1 MKTIGFAMCGSFCTF
16 EKAVGQMEAL
26 SHSYAILPLMSQ
38 NAYTTDTRFG
48 KAQDWVRRVEG
59 IAGRPVLHTIVQAEP
74 IGPKGLV
81 DLLAVAPCTGN
92 TLSKIAAGITDTP
105 VTMAVKSAL
114 RIGIPVVLCCATNDA
129 MAASGPN
136 LLRLLN
142 TKNVYLVPLR
152 QDDPVKKPVSSGGG
166 FHLAAPGH
174 RPGPGGKAAPARV
187 PAAAH
192 RRLKGGEN
200 FFIYKIPVLGYDKG
214 YHSRAAPG
222 CGLFV
227 KRTRGVCSTVQN
239 ATAPARIPPPNA
251 PTAKT
256 RKLRP
261 LEGEDMVRLHR
272 ADQYTAGLLEQRF
285 AQEGVGFQMEP
296 FSGGWVS
303 YLYDNDVLPTDK
315 LVLVRWSD
323 YDRAKELSSQV
334 RRQVE
339 AERAAVG
346 QEEEGETFEDMPRK
360 KRILVQVVSVLA
372 FILLIMA
379 AVYGADFAANWL
391 KGLWS

>member
-1 MKTIGFAMCGSFCTF
+1 MLYCT
-16 EKAVGQMEAL
+16 KCHGAC
-26 SHSYAILPLMSQ
+26 
-38 NAYTTDTRFG
+38 
-48 KAQDWVRRVEG
+48 QD
-59 IAGRPVLHTIVQAEP
+59 
-74 IGPKGLV
+74 
-81 DLLAVAPCTGN
+81 
-92 TLSKIAAGITDTP
+92 SAA
-105 VTMAVKSAL
+105 K
-114 RIGIPVVLCCATNDA
+114 C
-129 MAASGPN
+129 PN
-136 LLRLLN
+136 C
-142 TKNVYLVPLR
+142 KN
-152 QDDPVKKPVSSGGG
+152 S
-166 FHLAAPGH
+166 
-174 RPGPGGKAAPARV
+174 
-187 PAAAH
+187 
-192 RRLKGGEN
+192 
-200 FFIYKIPVLGYDKG
+200 
-214 YHSRAAPG
+214 
-222 CGLFV
+222 
-227 KRTRGVCSTVQN
+227 
-239 ATAPARIPPPNA
+239 
-251 PTAKT
+251 
-256 RKLRP
+256 KLRP

-334 RRQVE
+334 SRQVE

-360 KRILVQVVSVLA
+360 KHILVQVVSVLA

>member
-1 MKTIGFAMCGSFCTF
+1 M
-16 EKAVGQMEAL
+16 L
-26 SHSYAILPLMSQ
+26 Y
-38 NAYTTDTRFG
+38 
-48 KAQDWVRRVEG
+48 
-59 IAGRPVLHTIVQAEP
+59 
-74 IGPKGLV
+74 
-81 DLLAVAPCTGN
+81 
-92 TLSKIAAGITDTP
+92 
-105 VTMAVKSAL
+105 
-114 RIGIPVVLCCATNDA
+114 CA
-129 MAASGPN
+129 
-136 LLRLLN
+136 
-142 TKNVYLVPLR
+142 K
-152 QDDPVKKPVSSGGG
+152 
-166 FHLAAPGH
+166 
-174 RPGPGGKAAPARV
+174 
-187 PAAAH
+187 
-192 RRLKGGEN
+192 
-200 FFIYKIPVLGYDKG
+200 
-214 YHSRAAPG
+214 
-222 CGLFV
+222 C
-227 KRTRGVCSTVQN
+227 RGVCPD
-239 ATAPARIPPPNA
+239 ATSKCPNC
-251 PTAKT
+251 KNS
-256 RKLRP
+256 KLRP

>member
-1 MKTIGFAMCGSFCTF
+1 MLYCT
-16 EKAVGQMEAL
+16 KCHGAC
-26 SHSYAILPLMSQ
+26 
-38 NAYTTDTRFG
+38 
-48 KAQDWVRRVEG
+48 QD
-59 IAGRPVLHTIVQAEP
+59 
-74 IGPKGLV
+74 
-81 DLLAVAPCTGN
+81 
-92 TLSKIAAGITDTP
+92 SAA
-105 VTMAVKSAL
+105 K
-114 RIGIPVVLCCATNDA
+114 
-129 MAASGPN
+129 GPN
-136 LLRLLN
+136 C
-142 TKNVYLVPLR
+142 KN
-152 QDDPVKKPVSSGGG
+152 S
-166 FHLAAPGH
+166 
-174 RPGPGGKAAPARV
+174 
-187 PAAAH
+187 
-192 RRLKGGEN
+192 
-200 FFIYKIPVLGYDKG
+200 
-214 YHSRAAPG
+214 
-222 CGLFV
+222 
-227 KRTRGVCSTVQN
+227 
-239 ATAPARIPPPNA
+239 
-251 PTAKT
+251 
-256 RKLRP
+256 KLRP

-334 RRQVE
+334 SRQVE

>member
-1 MKTIGFAMCGSFCTF
+1 MLYCT
-16 EKAVGQMEAL
+16 KCHGAC
-26 SHSYAILPLMSQ
+26 
-38 NAYTTDTRFG
+38 
-48 KAQDWVRRVEG
+48 QD
-59 IAGRPVLHTIVQAEP
+59 
-74 IGPKGLV
+74 
-81 DLLAVAPCTGN
+81 
-92 TLSKIAAGITDTP
+92 SAAT
-105 VTMAVKSAL
+105 
-114 RIGIPVVLCCATNDA
+114 C
-129 MAASGPN
+129 PN
-136 LLRLLN
+136 C
-142 TKNVYLVPLR
+142 KN
-152 QDDPVKKPVSSGGG
+152 S
-166 FHLAAPGH
+166 
-174 RPGPGGKAAPARV
+174 
-187 PAAAH
+187 
-192 RRLKGGEN
+192 
-200 FFIYKIPVLGYDKG
+200 
-214 YHSRAAPG
+214 
-222 CGLFV
+222 
-227 KRTRGVCSTVQN
+227 
-239 ATAPARIPPPNA
+239 
-251 PTAKT
+251 
-256 RKLRP
+256 KLRP

-272 ADQYTAGLLEQRF
+272 ADQYIAGLLEQRF

-360 KRILVQVVSVLA
+360 KRILAQVVSVLA